1 MDAVLL
7 SSRNS
12 RAVLLSNALLLTIAI
27 LAFVVPGLEI
37 GGFNIFAY
45 VIYLIPHTGLLLY
58 FMMTKRE
65 FALDFPYP
73 LYGLL
78 LFSIYVVCSFFWA
91 TDTTIAAKK
100 MVIIVTSIGVAMHLY
115 WSIANYRTLDWY
127 LRIIQIVSIIGLIVA
142 AFEVATGAHLP
153 VSNGY
158 ESDTFHMSTAW
169 YPNVNDF
176 SFFLATVA
184 FLFLIRALPVRQS
197 RSTLL
202 GILGYVGCVTVI
214 FLNGSRAALLSVL
227 TVTTL
232 LLVLY
237 GGKGTI
243 SDSLNDGMEWP
254 IFMPLL
260 LIGSLAMVA
269 VFSLVPNIFEP
280 YGNRSFWF
288 RWQSHRASVIFLFR
302 TGIGVGVG
310 NFPVELSL
318 SSIPPAAPINTHSW
332 FATLLGEYGW
342 IGTGLFLL
350 AYGRT
355 LDKLLFQFIRDG
367 DTVALG
373 LLGAL
378 LSFVLAG
385 LGPNDVLVFQI
396 HWIVWALAIGAIY
409 RVPDS

>member
-1 MDAVLL
+1 MSAMLFN
-7 SSRNS
+7 SRNS
-12 RAVLLSNALLLTIAI
+12 RAFLLSNAVLLTIAI
-27 LAFVVPGLEI
+27 LAFIVPGLEI

-45 VIYLIPHTGLLLY
+45 VIYIIPHTGLLLY
-58 FMMTKRE
+58 LMVTRRE
-65 FALDFPYP
+65 FALDLPYP

-78 LFSIYVVCSFFWA
+78 LFALYVVCSFFWS
-91 TDTTIAAKK
+91 TDTIITVKK

-115 WSIANYRTLDWY
+115 WSIAHYRTLNWY
-127 LRIIQIVSIIGLIVA
+127 LRIIQIVSIIGLTVA
-142 AFEVATGAHLP
+142 AFEIVTGAHLP

-176 SFFLATVA
+176 SFFLAIVA
-184 FLFLIRALPVRQS
+184 FLFLIRALPVKQS
-197 RSTLL
+197 CSTLL

-227 TVTTL
+227 IITTL
-232 LLVLY
+232 LLFLY
-237 GGKGTI
+237 AGKDIIFDFFNGGT
-243 SDSLNDGMEWP
+243 EWP
-254 IFMPLL
+254 IFTSLL
-260 LIGSLAMVA
+260 LIGSLAIIA

-280 YGNRSFWF
+280 YGNRSFWL

-318 SSIPPAAPINTHSW
+318 SNIPPAAPINTHSW

-396 HWIVWALAIGAIY
+396 HWIIWALAIAAIY
-409 RVPDS
+409 RVQDS